1 MSERGLGERLL
12 YFALVPAV
20 VLAVSV
26 LGWLALRTTLR
37 IEQERQRTV
46 FEATEAL
53 VDERINAL
61 DNQIVRQ
68 DNVVGAYTNLG
79 DTSQLGRR
87 WLATAARETPTV
99 RAILV
104 INTSTSEHS
113 VLAYASRNPSLE
125 DDAFRRLLLTRL
137 WGALDFSGDTLEL
150 RHLHEVIDDRQ
161 YLVSYW
167 QRYVDQR
174 RVLVVVWHDVDRIVA
189 ELMPQLFKDP
199 DRGNARMNI
208 VDENGRIIFG
218 PPIKVG
224 KLGVI
229 KPFPNTLYN
238 WRLQVALASAEEI
251 EKQVERRRLIEMS
264 MVIVA
269 GIVTVAGLVIFISAS
284 LKERRISGLKSEFV
298 ANVSHEL
305 KTPLSLIRMFGELL
319 LLERATTD
327 EKKKQYLSIIV
338 GESERLTALI
348 ENVLDFAR
356 VERGKAE
363 YDFALAN
370 VGDAARRAIDIFK
383 FRAERDAVELELEVA
398 ADLPE
403 ARIDQRAIELC
414 IMNLIDNAIKYAK
427 EGGRVKVLVK
437 RRGANVVIEVAD
449 FGPGIPKVEQ
459 GRIFE
464 RFYRGSVA
472 AGTRAR
478 GSGIGLALVQHI
490 VESHGGRA
498 TVESPTGAKK
508 DGEAADKG
516 GGATFTLELP
526 ITGKLARSRSAT
538 PS

>member
-20 VLAVSV
+20 VLAVAV

-53 VDERINAL
+53 VDERLNGL
-61 DNQIVRQ
+61 DTSIVRQ
-68 DNVVGAYTNLG
+68 DNVVAAYTNLG
-79 DTSQLGRR
+79 ETTQLGRR

-104 INTSTSEHS
+104 VNATTAEHS

-137 WGALDFSGDTLEL
+137 WTSLDLTGDTSEL
-150 RHLHEVIDDRQ
+150 RHLHEVIEDRQ

-174 RVLVVVWHDVDRIVA
+174 RVLVVVWHDVDRIVS
-189 ELMPQLFKDP
+189 ELMPQLYKDP

-229 KPFPNTLYN
+229 KPFPMTLTN

-269 GIVTVAGLVIFISAS
+269 GLVTIAGLLIVINAS
-284 LKERRISGLKSEFV
+284 WKERRISGLKSEFV

-319 LLERATTD
+319 LLERATTE

-363 YDFALAN
+363 YDFAPAN
-370 VGDAARRAIDIFK
+370 IGEVARRATEIFK
-383 FRAERDAVELELEVA
+383 FRAERDNVELSLEVE

-403 ARIDQRAIELC
+403 ARVDQRAIELC
-414 IMNLIDNAIKYAK
+414 IMNLIDNSIKYAK
-427 EGGRVKVLVK
+427 DGGRVKVVVK
-437 RRGANVVIEVAD
+437 RREGHVVVLVVD
-449 FGPGIPKVEQ
+449 FGPGIPKAEQ
-459 GRIFE
+459 SRIFE

-472 AGTRAR
+472 GGTRAR
-478 GSGIGLALVQHI
+478 GSGIGLALVEHI
-490 VESHGGRA
+490 MESHGGRA
-498 TVESPTGAKK
+498 TVESPTQP
-508 DGEAADKG
+508 DG
-516 GGATFTLELP
+516 GGATFSLELP
-526 ITGKLARSRSAT
+526 IVGKLARARSTT